1 MRSGWRGTST
11 QTTQETVKRH
21 HSVLSKKLS
30 QQDKMKWFNFYYC
43 VHVLPL
49 RNFRSPSFKNI
60 PDTSHGFDNHM
71 MNDIGL
77 VELHGM
83 LMQANRFVVEHNNAT
98 ITKSSPTP
106 PSLYTSESTAFNL
119 CIFID
124 AALVRMCGGAP
135 KRQEITETSSLLLSV
150 PNPGNMSNMQKLL
163 NKIITVPLCQQYQ
176 PCSPPVKRLQVN
188 KQKLQSLSFSS
199 VLSMLMKKAMPL
211 RCISR
216 HFANKLQMTCSHSD
230 DAKHRVYSIM
240 LASLLGNYDHH
251 HECVYRPTLQTRIRL
266 INAFDTD
273 LMPRTNKQDNCDDIQ
288 WASICETTK
297 TKLWEGINGK
307 AWKLW
312 LFAFREYMVYLI
324 DRNPAAQSYY
334 TMLFDYNKFRM
345 VVIDTMNSVRAYLQH
360 NMRSFDQ
367 CTMSDQ
373 NIHDDQWIKDITLI
387 TTTAHNHVLNVNYT
401 RPRESFMH
409 TLFATRLHMPTSLQ
423 WIPIESRKDAFRYQ
437 SNNSA
442 IKIKF
447 PVSGTVTSQPDTEL
461 DALIKTTES
470 KTVHTNIDDDEDD
483 DVDNDV
489 DDDVDNKSMADKKII
504 GTTTNT
510 TATKK
515 VRSIA
520 ETSVESTISEMA
532 KMSEFEI
539 KNRQCMSSVAVN
551 ISTLPPSA
559 LVFTDS
565 DILLSH
571 SLLLLKLVQCLPT
584 WLPCDLA
591 IEQVWSVLPKLGVS
605 HLSVQSFQHV
615 SKNKTTRRSRK
626 EALYNICRKYPYT
639 YALLQTFVT
648 LWHWYTMFKTY
659 DLPWPYPIHQAN
671 ATNGKMSM
679 SMYVTETKTND
690 IVILDFMT
698 KLHYCRVCG
707 WIYSL
712 YTEHDSKKQKQ
723 HYRFGYKNMTVNVAT
738 GDGFCKKDHTYA
750 HMNCSDT
757 KIQEMNILGKV
768 VTINSKTFMICPQP
782 GCGMIMSINPGH
794 RITNEYGLACSR
806 CIVNI
811 TTEKETQY
819 EKLACPFLRIPFLV
833 TEKDHHLLY
842 KCFKCHKSIVGAD
855 ALYIMGYQTFLCAEH
870 GNSKI
875 LVGFIKA
882 ALKTKGHVAFA
893 DDPSMW
899 SNTEM
904 KSLPP
909 IQAWEQ
915 TIRNSII
922 EFSVNKHKKMLKQT
936 DLDRNRAALKR
947 DKQATQ
953 RLKMQRK

>member
-1 MRSGWRGTST
+1 
-11 QTTQETVKRH
+11 
-21 HSVLSKKLS
+21 
-30 QQDKMKWFNFYYC
+30 
-43 VHVLPL
+43 
-49 RNFRSPSFKNI
+49 
-60 PDTSHGFDNHM
+60 
-71 MNDIGL
+71 
-77 VELHGM
+77 
-83 LMQANRFVVEHNNAT
+83 
-98 ITKSSPTP
+98 
-106 PSLYTSESTAFNL
+106 
-119 CIFID
+119 
-124 AALVRMCGGAP
+124 
-135 KRQEITETSSLLLSV
+135 
-150 PNPGNMSNMQKLL
+150 
-163 NKIITVPLCQQYQ
+163 
-176 PCSPPVKRLQVN
+176 
-188 KQKLQSLSFSS
+188 
-199 VLSMLMKKAMPL
+199 
-211 RCISR
+211 
-216 HFANKLQMTCSHSD
+216 
-230 DAKHRVYSIM
+230 
-240 LASLLGNYDHH
+240 
-251 HECVYRPTLQTRIRL
+251 
-266 INAFDTD
+266 
-273 LMPRTNKQDNCDDIQ
+273 
-288 WASICETTK
+288 
-297 TKLWEGINGK
+297 
-307 AWKLW
+307 
-312 LFAFREYMVYLI
+312 
-324 DRNPAAQSYY
+324 
-334 TMLFDYNKFRM
+334 
-345 VVIDTMNSVRAYLQH
+345 
-360 NMRSFDQ
+360 
-367 CTMSDQ
+367 MSDQ
-373 NIHDDQWIKDITLI
+373 NIHNDQWIKDITLI

-423 WIPIESRKDAFRYQ
+423 WIPMESRKDIFRYQ
-437 SNNSA
+437 SNNTA
-442 IKIKF
+442 VKINF
-447 PVSGTVTSQPDTEL
+447 HMSSTVTSKTETKVNTS
-461 DALIKTTES
+461 IKPTEN
-470 KTVHTNIDDDEDD
+470 KIHRTDNDEDNDDDD
-483 DVDNDV
+483 DNDIE
-489 DDDVDNKSMADKKII
+489 NIEKK
-504 GTTTNT
+504 NT
-510 TATKK
+510 AIKN
-515 VRSIA
+515 VRSVA
-520 ETSVESTISEMA
+520 YTSVESTISEMA
-532 KMSEFEI
+532 RMSEFEM
-539 KNRQCMSSVAVN
+539 KNRQCMSTDAVN

-565 DILLSH
+565 DVLLSH
-571 SLLLLKLVQCLPT
+571 SLLLLQLVQCLPT

-605 HLSVQSFQHV
+605 HASVQSFQYV
-615 SKNKTTRRSRK
+615 SRNKTTRRSRK
-626 EALYNICRKYPYT
+626 DAIHDICSRYPYT

-648 LWHWYTMFKTY
+648 LWHWHTMFKTY
-659 DLPWPYPIHQAN
+659 DLPWPYAIHQAN

-707 WIYSL
+707 CIYSL

-723 HYRFGYKNMTVNVAT
+723 HYRFGYRNMMVDVAT

-794 RITNEYGLACSR
+794 RVTNEYGLACSR

-875 LVGFIKA
+875 LLSFIKA

-909 IQAWEQ
+909 IQTWEQ

-947 DKQATQ
+947 DKQAKQ